1 MARNRNTQN
10 KKHKHL
16 THKNKGD
23 KMYDTYNDGY
33 PVVSYN
39 KSSFQATPSTN
50 QVKIVD
56 QKSDKHFA
64 LLLSTQQSIEEFQI
78 KSGMLKPFTTEY
90 QYHYWALVA
99 RIQIEEEIFDIAI
112 PTVLFNYDQEVN
124 GSAVDFHLNDVE
136 KASNENAATADTIAN
151 IIVESDFGKYL
162 TETFQGQL
170 EWMNV
175 PMNTCHVHPGQLST
189 FSGTDYCKT
198 ITDPGICFPLSEPQG
213 QPSFSS
219 IICHQGADNVGKV
232 VRTEYRHA
240 TKVNNDIIYKH
251 GTCLAYWKGHTIK
264 GHKTKLGLIKSIF
277 TGKEY
282 DEKPDIV
289 KPHYINKDGLLAD
302 TFADESILNQIIQ
315 EFNKLNFSP
324 YTEDIKADR
333 IQKFKQKTLYGNAY
347 GNSYGTTHYHRV
359 NPSAKNTSLPA
370 TATLTLVELRQKL
383 IAHGYASTIVYGWDW
398 QKCRQMYDNL
408 IEIEKAKQS
417 SAKVNVSTSSI
428 QTDMTPDEMVKFL
441 LVNGHK
447 AKDIKG
453 KSLAELNYLFEET
466 LLEIEEFEAEMAGEV
481 SLLESTK
488 VNESK
493 PDLNKNPQVR
503 QFLNTYGIS
512 DFKIDKMSN
521 AEISAMLEDFNWM
534 DDESL
539 FDY

>member
-1 MARNRNTQN
+1 MARNRTTHI

-33 PVVSYN
+33 PVISYN
-39 KSSFQATPSTN
+39 KGSFQTITPAN

-99 RIQIEEEIFDIAI
+99 RIQVAEEVFDIAI
-112 PTVLFNYDQEVN
+112 PTVLFNYSQEVN
-124 GSAVDFHLNDVE
+124 GAAVDFHLNDVE
-136 KASNENAATADTIAN
+136 KASNDNAAIANTIAN
-151 IIVESDFGKYL
+151 IIVDSDFGKYL
-162 TETFQGQL
+162 VATFQGQL

-189 FSGTDYCKT
+189 FSSTDYCKT
-198 ITDPGICFPLSEPQG
+198 ITDPGICFPLSEPEA

-219 IICHQGADNVGKV
+219 IICHQATDGNVGKV

-240 TKVNNDIIYKH
+240 TKVGNDIIYKH

-277 TGKEY
+277 TGREY
-282 DEKPDIV
+282 DEKPDTV

-315 EFNKLNFSP
+315 EFNKLGFSP

-333 IQKFKQKTLYGNAY
+333 IQKFKQKSLYGNTY
-347 GNSYGTTHYHRV
+347 YSK
-359 NPSAKNTSLPA
+359 KNTSLPA
-370 TATLTLVELRQKL
+370 TETLTLVELREKL
-383 IAHGYASTIVYGWDW
+383 IANGYAYSTVYQWDW
-398 QKCRQMYDNL
+398 QKCKQMYSALVEASKNKPLKKDTADISTPS
-408 IEIEKAKQS
+408 IE
-417 SAKVNVSTSSI
+417 
-428 QTDMTPDEMVKFL
+428 TDMTPDEAVKFL
-441 LVNGHK
+441 LANGFK
-447 AKDIKG
+447 ASEIKG
-453 KSLAELNYLFEET
+453 KSLAEINYMLEET
-466 LLEIEEFEAEMAGEV
+466 ILEIEEFEAEMAGGP
-481 SLLESTK
+481 SLFNQSK
-488 VNESK
+488 QK
-493 PDLNKNPQVR
+493 PDEPKLSKNPQIR
-503 QFLNTYGIS
+503 KFLNTYGYS
-512 DFKIDKMSN
+512 DYKINKMCNTEVS
-521 AEISAMLEDFNWM
+521 EILEDFKWM
-534 DDESL
+534 DDESI

>member
-1 MARNRNTQN
+1 MARNRNTQA

-16 THKNKGD
+16 IHKNKGD

-33 PVVSYN
+33 PVMNYN
-39 KSSFQATPSTN
+39 KRSFQTAAQAN
-50 QVKIVD
+50 QTKIVD

-99 RIQIEEEIFDIAI
+99 RIKIEDEVFDIAI
-112 PTVLFNYDQEVN
+112 PTVLFNYSQEVN
-124 GSAVDFHLNDVE
+124 GAAVDFHLNDVE
-136 KASNENAATADTIAN
+136 KASNDNADIAETIAN
-151 IIVESDFGKYL
+151 IIVESDFGKWL
-162 TETFQGQL
+162 TATFQGNI

-198 ITDPGICFPLSEPQG
+198 VTDPGICFPLSEPQE

-219 IICHQGADNVGKV
+219 IICHQGTDNVGKV

-240 TKVNNDIIYKH
+240 TKIGNDIIYKH

-264 GHKTKLGLIKSIF
+264 GHKTKLGLIRSIF
-277 TGKEY
+277 TGKQY

-315 EFNKLNFSP
+315 EFNKLEFSP

-333 IQKFKQKTLYGNAY
+333 IQKFKQKTIYGNAY
-347 GNSYGTTHYHRV
+347 GSTYYPKV
-359 NPSAKNTSLPA
+359 NPVSSAQKASLPA
-370 TATLTLVELRQKL
+370 TATLTLVALREKL
-383 IAHGYASTIVYGWDW
+383 IEYGYASSTVYGWDW
-398 QKCRQMYDNL
+398 YKCKQMYDNL
-408 IEIEKAKQS
+408 VEIEKSKPS
-417 SAKVNVSTSSI
+417 KNDTKDVPRSAI
-428 QTDMTPDEMVKFL
+428 ETDMTPDEMVKFL
-441 LVNGHK
+441 LANGHK

-453 KSLAELNYLFEET
+453 KSLAEINYLFEET
-466 LLEIEEFEAEMAGEV
+466 LIEIEEFEAEMAGNTIAPRNN
-481 SLLESTK
+481 TK
-488 VNESK
+488 PKQSE
-493 PDLNKNPQVR
+493 PELHKNPQVR
-503 QFLNTYGIS
+503 QFLKAYGLS
-512 DFKIDKMSN
+512 DSDINNMSN
-521 AEISAMLEDFNWM
+521 TEISAFLEDYKWM

-539 FDY
+539 FNY